1 MMLFDPRVRGT
12 VAAVEKKL
20 VHAFSHLAV
29 ISAAYNLSSA
39 AGPAHERS
47 RRPSA
52 RHETGERAS
61 SHERVHEPVVM
72 CNTCALERR

>member
-47 RRPSA
+47 RRPQRPA
-52 RHETGERAS
+52 RNRRTGVQSRTRS
-61 SHERVHEPVVM
+61 
-72 CNTCALERR
+72 